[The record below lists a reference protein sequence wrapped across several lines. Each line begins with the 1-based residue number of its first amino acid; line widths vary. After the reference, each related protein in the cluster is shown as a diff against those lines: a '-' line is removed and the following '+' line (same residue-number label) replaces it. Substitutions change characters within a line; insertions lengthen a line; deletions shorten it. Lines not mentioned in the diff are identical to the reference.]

1 MVEVVFGASEA
12 ASLKMSRLRNR
23 AEEIICLDLG
33 LDVGEI
39 RNLDNESKRSN
50 ALETLFRDGTK
61 AGERVWKEYKE
72 RINRYSV
79 MPERLRTLAAEGKP
93 VRIWYGRAPYEVCG
107 YYYTCHLLNDLT
119 DQISAVKLPDVLFR
133 QDTNMPYEVSTMGEI
148 AYEEFPSLLAYEKPL
163 NEWEIQIGTMHW
175 ERLVQENAVLRAS
188 VNGKPMSVQESFY
201 DFMIENTLSEK
212 PQKEAEVIGNVL
224 GEYEPGI
231 GDGWLA
237 HRIEAGIRKG
247 TVRIAKDDR
256 NPFERWICKK

>member
-72 RINRYSV
+72 RVNRYSV
-79 MPERLRTLAAEGKP
+79 MSERLRTLAAEGKTI
-93 VRIWYGRAPYEVCG
+93 RIWYGKAPYEVCG

-148 AYEEFPSLLAYEKPL
+148 VHEEFPSPLAYEKPL

-188 VNGKPMSVQESFY
+188 VNGKPMSCRGHAFYLFEDFSESGFLICL
-201 DFMIENTLSEK
+201 FLIT
-212 PQKEAEVIGNVL
+212 
-224 GEYEPGI
+224 
-231 GDGWLA
+231 
-237 HRIEAGIRKG
+237 
-247 TVRIAKDDR
+247 
-256 NPFERWICKK
+256 PFF